1 VEESASDRRPED
13 PAELQRLL
21 EDDPADLY
29 ENAPCGYFSALPDGR
44 VVKVNHTFCEWT
56 GRDAAD
62 LLGTRFQELLSIG
75 GRVFYETHMAPLLRM
90 QGAVREVA
98 LDVTRADGTP
108 VPCLVNAVEVRDAS
122 GAPLLVR
129 ATVFEATSRRRYERA
144 LLAAQRAAAE
154 SEARSWTLQQVV
166 SELAAAT
173 SAREVAQVIVAR
185 SRTAVGASGAGLWL
199 ATERREAA
207 RPAPSLPPIDL
218 VAVDGIPPQLLREME
233 AAAIGGAELVRE
245 GGVHTVPFGAGVRAV
260 WPGLAAAME
269 ETGQEALVIVSVN
282 ADSRHLGALVLLLGT
297 AGDSELID
305 LTEPGHRGRLPQAE
319 LDLLATMGRQA
330 GQALERVGLY
340 EETARQAERSAFL
353 LDAAR
358 LMASA
363 QDVAETAERLA
374 ELAVP
379 RLADLCVIDLV
390 TEHGL
395 VRPAA
400 RHGDPRR
407 RRLVDELQERRLPV
421 RDPTH
426 PSVQAM
432 EQGRTVWVRGVTDAW
447 LAEVTGDERHL
458 EIARALRLADLVC
471 VPLTAEGRT
480 VGVLTLGTDRR
491 RGSFTPAD
499 VEVAEQL
506 ALQVSQVVDKGQRF
520 ELETR
525 TSHTLQANLLPPA
538 PPPVPGL
545 RVAVRYLAASLG
557 ADVGGDFYDVVP
569 LPGDQVALA
578 VGDVVGHDIAAAAV
592 MGQLRSV
599 HRALLADGASPS
611 AVVDRL
617 QAGWPMLGLQRMA
630 TALFAALDPG
640 SGRLRVASAGHLPP
654 LVVSRGDAALLDVRP
669 SRMLGAPPSPAPTAE
684 WSGVLSLGATL
695 LLYTDGLVESRDA
708 DLDVGL
714 AALMDAAA
722 RGATDDPDEFCDR
735 LLGELAGGDR
745 ADDVALLAITR
756 VPWVETP

>member
-1 VEESASDRRPED
+1 MEQPASGRPPED
-13 PAELQRLL
+13 PALQRLL
-21 EDDPADLY
+21 EEDPADLY
-29 ENAPCGYFSALPDGR
+29 EHAPCGYFSALPDGR
-44 VVKVNHTFCEWT
+44 VVKVNRTFCEWT

-98 LDVTRADGTP
+98 LDVVRADGAQ

-122 GAPLLVR
+122 GAPLLLR

-154 SEARSWTLQQVV
+154 SEARSWALQQLVA
-166 SELAAAT
+166 ELAAAT
-173 SAREVAQVIVAR
+173 SAREVAQVVVPR
-185 SRTAVGASGAGLWL
+185 SREAVGAGGAGLWL
-199 ATERREAA
+199 ATERRGAT
-207 RPAPSLPPIDL
+207 RPGPSVPPIEL
-218 VAVDGIPPQLLREME
+218 VAVDGIPPHLLRELE
-233 AAAIGGAELVRE
+233 AAAVGGAELVRE
-245 GGVHTVPFGAGVRAV
+245 GGVHTVPLGAGLRAV

-269 ETGQEALVIVSVN
+269 EAGQEALVVVSVN
-282 ADSRHLGALVLLLGT
+282 ADSRHLGALVLVLGA
-297 AGDSELID
+297 AGDTELVD
-305 LTEPGHRGRLPQAE
+305 LTEPGQRGRLPQAD
-319 LDLLATMGRQA
+319 LDLLETIGRQA
-330 GQALERVGLY
+330 GQALERVWLH
-340 EETARQAERSAFL
+340 EETARAAERSAFL

-363 QDVAETAERLA
+363 RDVAETAERLA

-395 VRPAA
+395 TRSAA

-407 RRLVDELQERRLPV
+407 RRLVEELQERHLPA
-421 RDPTH
+421 RGAAH
-426 PSVQAM
+426 PSVRAM
-432 EQGRTVWVRGVTDAW
+432 EQGRTVWVREITDAW
-447 LAEVTGDERHL
+447 LAEVATDERHL
-458 EIARALRLADLVC
+458 EIARALQLAGLVC
-471 VPLTAEGRT
+471 VPLTAAEGRPI
-480 VGVLTLGTDRR
+480 GVLTLATDRR
-491 RGSFTPAD
+491 RGPFTAAD

-520 ELETR
+520 ELEAR

-578 VGDVVGHDIAAAAV
+578 VGDVVGHDITAAAV
-592 MGQLRSV
+592 MGQLRSI
-599 HRALLADGASPS
+599 HRTLLAEGATPS
-611 AVVDRL
+611 AVVDRV
-617 QAGWPMLGLQRMA
+617 QSGWSLLGLQRMA
-630 TALFAALDPG
+630 TALFARLDPG
-640 SGRLRVASAGHLPP
+640 SGQLRVASAGHLAP
-654 LVVSRGDAALLDVRP
+654 LVVSGGDAALLDVEP
-669 SRMLGAPPSPAPTAE
+669 TRMLGAPPSPAPTRE
-684 WSGVLSLGATL
+684 WAGVLAPGATL
-695 LLYTDGLVESRDA
+695 LLYTDGLVESRSA

-714 AALMDAAA
+714 AALLDAAVRVA
-722 RGATDDPDEFCDR
+722 SDDPDEFCDR
-735 LLGELAGGDR
+735 LLEELAGGAR
-745 ADDVALLAITR
+745 GDDVALLAITR
-756 VPWVETP
+756 VP